1 MPRMQLYLPDDL
13 YQVVKSRGLA
23 ASELFQRAVRAEIRR
38 LDLLNQTD
46 EYLASLTK
54 EVGAPTRA
62 ERKRAAATAARL
74 DSGAT
79 RRAG

>member
-1 MPRMQLYLPDDL
+1 MQLYLPDEL
-13 YQVVKSRGLA
+13 YELVKARGLP

-38 LDLLNQTD
+38 LELLERTD
-46 EYLASLTK
+46 EYVTGLLK
-54 EVGAPTRA
+54 EVGSPTPA
-62 ERKRAAATAARL
+62 ERKRARSIAEKL